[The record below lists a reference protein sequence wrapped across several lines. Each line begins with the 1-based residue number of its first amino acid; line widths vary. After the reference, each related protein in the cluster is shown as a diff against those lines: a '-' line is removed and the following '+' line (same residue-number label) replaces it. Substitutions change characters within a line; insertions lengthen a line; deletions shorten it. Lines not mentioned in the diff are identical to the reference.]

1 MEAERDERLKL
12 RSKTRHLHIVSQL
25 ENLEIG
31 QNLYGRRSLS
41 STILNSEHR
50 EYRIDQRL
58 MTELNSVPLKM
69 KNRRVVVKSAEKI
82 ISYDQPENDFDL
94 SYAQDPLRIL
104 QVFLVD
110 CELNNKTE
118 TIALVLR
125 QRNFYV
131 YNLNSS
137 ENPIKKFILP
147 YVIRNC
153 HSKKMNWN
161 RKNESLC
168 IKIAGNEDTCFL
180 LFDILS
186 LEFVTSFVVKHN
198 AIKFFF
204 GELSKLKLKQDILH
218 IRWASTLILYSF
230 PEYWEKFGNSR
241 RISDIAEDL
250 DLESEL
256 PIVFEITE
264 FSQSLFYIEES
275 HQIMHVSPNLPFIFV
290 FPRLSYPSFSGNFS
304 HHPFV
309 IMDLKNP
316 ETLVDFNQKCPFP
329 RNGRGVNFSD
339 FEMNTKKRSS
349 FIFADDSNSTFLAFE
364 KCDLVKYYV
373 NNNETIREVWRTTI
387 FPNVENRN
395 FYLRELYERAK
406 EERSGLENYYRD
418 KTLSKHMKI
427 HNAYQSKDG
436 ENIIVYLS
444 IEDGLLLPNGYFA
457 MMAFT
462 RNDIMRFA
470 YIIDDKNGEILR
482 IIPLTKKNETD
493 GNQPWEFELEED
505 MLTLPKKASSP
516 ISVLEIWQLMEPQ
529 QYIIDDN

>member
-1 MEAERDERLKL
+1 
-12 RSKTRHLHIVSQL
+12 
-25 ENLEIG
+25 
-31 QNLYGRRSLS
+31 
-41 STILNSEHR
+41 
-50 EYRIDQRL
+50 

-275 HQIMHVSPNLPFIFV
+275 HQ
-290 FPRLSYPSFSGNFS
+290 
-304 HHPFV
+304 
-309 IMDLKNP
+309 
-316 ETLVDFNQKCPFP
+316 
-329 RNGRGVNFSD
+329 
-339 FEMNTKKRSS
+339 
-349 FIFADDSNSTFLAFE
+349 
-364 KCDLVKYYV
+364 
-373 NNNETIREVWRTTI
+373 
-387 FPNVENRN
+387 
-395 FYLRELYERAK
+395 
-406 EERSGLENYYRD
+406 
-418 KTLSKHMKI
+418 KI

-482 IIPLTKKNETD
+482 IIPITKKNETD
-493 GNQPWEFELEED
+493 GNLPWEFELEED